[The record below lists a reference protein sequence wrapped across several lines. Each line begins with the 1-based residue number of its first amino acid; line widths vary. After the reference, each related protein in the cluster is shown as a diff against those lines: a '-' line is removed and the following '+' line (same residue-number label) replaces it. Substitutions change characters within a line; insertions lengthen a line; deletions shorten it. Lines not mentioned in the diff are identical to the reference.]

1 MMSPE
6 DSAVHHRL
14 DTLETT
20 IASSFGKLTAA
31 VEKLVV
37 LETEHKATRDTL
49 ARYGQKIDSH
59 DKRHDEVEKKIPL
72 YDALV
77 EEKRANSILI
87 RRSII
92 GTLISLMVVGMA
104 GLVWAAV
111 ANT

>member
-1 MMSPE
+1 MSPE

-14 DTLETT
+14 DTLENT

-49 ARYGQKIDSH
+49 ARYGQKIDNH
-59 DKRHDEVEKKIPL
+59 DVRLDTVEKKVPL
-72 YDALV
+72 YDAIV

-87 RRSII
+87 RRSVI
-92 GTLISLMVVGMA
+92 GTLISLVVVGIA
-104 GLVWAAV
+104 GLVWSAIV
-111 ANT
+111 NQ

>member
-1 MMSPE
+1 MSPE

-14 DTLETT
+14 DTLENT

-49 ARYGQKIDSH
+49 ARYGQKIDNH
-59 DKRHDEVEKKIPL
+59 DARLDNVEKKIPM
-72 YDALV
+72 YDLIV
-77 EEKRANSILI
+77 EEKRATSVLI

-92 GTLISLMVVGMA
+92 GTFISLVVVGIA
-104 GLVWAAV
+104 GLVWTAIV
-111 ANT
+111 NT